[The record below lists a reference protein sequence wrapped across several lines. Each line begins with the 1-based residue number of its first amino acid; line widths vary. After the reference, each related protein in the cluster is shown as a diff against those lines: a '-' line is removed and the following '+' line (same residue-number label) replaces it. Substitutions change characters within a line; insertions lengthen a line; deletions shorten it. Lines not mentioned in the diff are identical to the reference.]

1 MRVALLTLLAASEAL
16 AQADAYS
23 PPAAS
28 QASGLQINGYV
39 DVGFAAAQGNGTSFA
54 PGDARIPAD
63 YGVDTFATAV
73 NSRGDVASTDS
84 AGRFTNGFLPRSMNM
99 GGQPS
104 IFLSTFDV
112 DLKYV
117 PSPGPLLLFGRQQ

>member
-1 MRVALLTLLAASEAL
+1 MKAGVLVLLSASSAL

-28 QASGLQINGYV
+28 QGSGLQINGYA
-39 DVGFAAAQGNGTSFA
+39 DVGFAVAQGNGTSFA
-54 PGDARIPAD
+54 PGDTRIPAD

-84 AGRFTNGFLPRSMNM
+84 GEVHERLLPRS
-99 GGQPS
+99 
-104 IFLSTFDV
+104 
-112 DLKYV
+112 
-117 PSPGPLLLFGRQQ
+117 